1 VGLGK
6 QLMSYPSSI
15 MQMNLLTGCG
25 PSAAGSA
32 TALMTEPLSADADN
46 AEPPAARIT
55 SIVAENAEL
64 KAEIEQLRAE
74 RTRAIDSQRAIMQLL
89 GTTKPEKITH
99 DIRNLLNERD
109 LLKTLVDQM

>member
-1 VGLGK
+1 
-6 QLMSYPSSI
+6 
-15 MQMNLLTGCG
+15 MQMNLLTGFDS
-25 PSAAGSA
+25 SAARSA
-32 TALMTEPLSADADN
+32 TALMNEPHSANADN

-55 SIVAENAEL
+55 SILAENAVL

-74 RTRAIDSQRAIMQLL
+74 RARAIESQRTIMQLL
-89 GTTKPEKITH
+89 GTSKPERITH